1 PSAGRRLLL
10 TPGGLYQQSARLS
23 VGLEVHAPDHLIA
36 KEEGKSVVA
45 VLALRSGR
53 VYLDAVLHGEHALE
67 PVAEPHGRVEGG
79 EQGGP
84 RGPFRVLGLAGEQR
98 RLLPAFDLHP
108 PRDAAFDG
116 RVGKRLRLGEKPDAE
131 VIRDVRDRAYPVGA
145 QSVVEQFLL
154 SLTPGKGWQPVGIS
168 PDPAR
173 VAVRPLEVLP
183 GRHGDAPGEE
193 QVLEGPLR
201 SAPIPP
207 GAAFTVRGR
216 LQ

>member
-1 PSAGRRLLL
+1 
-10 TPGGLYQQSARLS
+10 
-23 VGLEVHAPDHLIA
+23 
-36 KEEGKSVVA
+36 
-45 VLALRSGR
+45 
-53 VYLDAVLHGEHALE
+53 
-67 PVAEPHGRVEGG
+67 
-79 EQGGP
+79 
-84 RGPFRVLGLAGEQR
+84 
-98 RLLPAFDLHP
+98 

-145 QSVVEQFLL
+145 QSVVEQCLL

-201 SAPIPP
+201 SAPSPP

-216 LQ
+216 LQMGQVGRSQRSSLADRMLDRGEQLRLVDLRVLREELGPPRLVLLEAMLESR